1 MSCSNSRNT
10 VDEHGNGPMLH
21 TTGQKPHAGVRLEM
35 TVPET
40 QYTQRVFG
48 SPSSR
53 GPSVPPPPMTM
64 RQQNP
69 IPGESTSDTHA
80 EADVMRS
87 LRFYLVLEEIVVGGG
102 GSGGIIHFHWSDIPT
117 GDVYHHIV
125 NVKGRVYVRK
135 CIYEKITEDE
145 IECCPVC
152 NIDLGGT
159 PLDKLRPDHNLQDLR
174 AKIFP
179 LKGRKVKAPEPARKK
194 ERSMSYLV
202 DVTKTK
208 ASDQAGRRR
217 TKTVTRKELL
227 QDSASLAE
235 KEEESLLKG
244 HLLESTSSPNKFT
257 QNKKDSDEP
266 WDPESYWKPLNFL
279 VEVANRTQTLKSS
292 SASQGPGSKSEKAN
306 ASSHKQ
312 IQPRVKDHKSR
323 YKREYEKSAKR
334 EMRDG
339 PVWFSLVAST
349 DQDGDIPV
357 SFIQKYL
364 MRKLNL
370 QSETEVEIRCMGEA
384 VIPALKLQKLVDLW
398 LHRGS
403 KRQKIDA
410 WIGSSAQRIT

>member
-1 MSCSNSRNT
+1 
-10 VDEHGNGPMLH
+10 
-21 TTGQKPHAGVRLEM
+21 
-35 TVPET
+35 
-40 QYTQRVFG
+40 
-48 SPSSR
+48 
-53 GPSVPPPPMTM
+53 
-64 RQQNP
+64 
-69 IPGESTSDTHA
+69 
-80 EADVMRS
+80 
-87 LRFYLVLEEIVVGGG
+87 
-102 GSGGIIHFHWSDIPT
+102 
-117 GDVYHHIV
+117 
-125 NVKGRVYVRK
+125 
-135 CIYEKITEDE
+135 
-145 IECCPVC
+145 
-152 NIDLGGT
+152 
-159 PLDKLRPDHNLQDLR
+159 
-174 AKIFP
+174 
-179 LKGRKVKAPEPARKK
+179 
-194 ERSMSYLV
+194 MSYLV

-349 DQDGDIPV
+349 DQKEKHI
-357 SFIQKYL
+357 
-364 MRKLNL
+364 
-370 QSETEVEIRCMGEA
+370 C
-384 VIPALKLQKLVDLW
+384 LKFQ
-398 LHRGS
+398 
-403 KRQKIDA
+403 QFF
-410 WIGSSAQRIT
+410 

>member
-1 MSCSNSRNT
+1 
-10 VDEHGNGPMLH
+10 
-21 TTGQKPHAGVRLEM
+21 
-35 TVPET
+35 
-40 QYTQRVFG
+40 
-48 SPSSR
+48 
-53 GPSVPPPPMTM
+53 M

-69 IPGESTSDTHA
+69 IPGESTSYTHA
-80 EADVMRS
+80 EADRS

-125 NVKGRVYVRK
+125 NVKGRVYVRFVKRICRK

-357 SFIQKYL
+357 SYIQKYL

-384 VIPALKLQKLVDLW
+384 VIPTLKLQKLVDLW
-398 LHRGS
+398 LHRCS

-410 WIGSSAQRIT
+410 LIGSSAKDYMMVLAYGRKLPECNNT

>member
-1 MSCSNSRNT
+1 MKSGFSYCQKITRRSQRSALPCRVKTLILGRQYKFLNPKMLPLASTLSPTIEFLNT
-10 VDEHGNGPMLH
+10 PRIEEL
-21 TTGQKPHAGVRLEM
+21 
-35 TVPET
+35 
-40 QYTQRVFG
+40 
-48 SPSSR
+48 
-53 GPSVPPPPMTM
+53 
-64 RQQNP
+64 
-69 IPGESTSDTHA
+69 
-80 EADVMRS
+80 DV
-87 LRFYLVLEEIVVGGG
+87 YGVLEEIVVGGG
-102 GSGGIIHFHWSDIPT
+102 GSGRRIHFHWSDIPT

-202 DVTKTK
+202 DVTETK

-217 TKTVTRKELL
+217 TKTVTSKELL
-227 QDSASLAE
+227 RDSASLAE

-244 HLLESTSSPNKFT
+244 QLLESTSSPNKST

-266 WDPESYWKPLNFL
+266 WDPESYWKALNFL

-292 SASQGPGSKSEKAN
+292 CASQGPGSKSEQASS
-306 ASSHKQ
+306 SSHKQ

-323 YKREYEKSAKR
+323 YKREYEKSAKQ
-334 EMRDG
+334 EMGNG
-339 PVWFSLVAST
+339 PVWFSLMTSS
-349 DQDGDIPV
+349 DQ
-357 SFIQKYL
+357 
-364 MRKLNL
+364 
-370 QSETEVEIRCMGEA
+370 
-384 VIPALKLQKLVDLW
+384 
-398 LHRGS
+398 
-403 KRQKIDA
+403 
-410 WIGSSAQRIT
+410 

>member
-1 MSCSNSRNT
+1 MI
-10 VDEHGNGPMLH
+10 
-21 TTGQKPHAGVRLEM
+21 
-35 TVPET
+35 
-40 QYTQRVFG
+40 Y
-48 SPSSR
+48 
-53 GPSVPPPPMTM
+53 
-64 RQQNP
+64 
-69 IPGESTSDTHA
+69 
-80 EADVMRS
+80 
-87 LRFYLVLEEIVVGGG
+87 
-102 GSGGIIHFHWSDIPT
+102 FHWSDIPT

-125 NVKGRVYVRK
+125 NVKERVYVRK

-202 DVTKTK
+202 DVTETK

-217 TKTVTRKELL
+217 TKTVTSKELL
-227 QDSASLAE
+227 RDSASLAE

-292 SASQGPGSKSEKAN
+292 SASQGPGSKSEQASS
-306 ASSHKQ
+306 SSHKQ

-323 YKREYEKSAKR
+323 YKREYEKSAKQ
-334 EMRDG
+334 EMGNG
-339 PVWFSLVAST
+339 PVWFSLMTSS
-349 DQDGDIPV
+349 DQ
-357 SFIQKYL
+357 
-364 MRKLNL
+364 
-370 QSETEVEIRCMGEA
+370 
-384 VIPALKLQKLVDLW
+384 
-398 LHRGS
+398 
-403 KRQKIDA
+403 
-410 WIGSSAQRIT
+410 

>member
-1 MSCSNSRNT
+1 
-10 VDEHGNGPMLH
+10 
-21 TTGQKPHAGVRLEM
+21 
-35 TVPET
+35 
-40 QYTQRVFG
+40 
-48 SPSSR
+48 
-53 GPSVPPPPMTM
+53 
-64 RQQNP
+64 
-69 IPGESTSDTHA
+69 
-80 EADVMRS
+80 
-87 LRFYLVLEEIVVGGG
+87 
-102 GSGGIIHFHWSDIPT
+102 
-117 GDVYHHIV
+117 
-125 NVKGRVYVRK
+125 
-135 CIYEKITEDE
+135 
-145 IECCPVC
+145 
-152 NIDLGGT
+152 
-159 PLDKLRPDHNLQDLR
+159 
-174 AKIFP
+174 
-179 LKGRKVKAPEPARKK
+179 
-194 ERSMSYLV
+194 MSYLV

-349 DQDGDIPV
+349 DQH
-357 SFIQKYL
+357 L
-364 MRKLNL
+364 MVFV
-370 QSETEVEIRCMGEA
+370 QVEIRCMGEA
-384 VIPALKLQKLVDLW
+384 VIPTLKLQKLVDLW
-398 LHRGS
+398 LHRCS

-410 WIGSSAQRIT
+410 LIGSSAKDYMMVLAYGRKLPECNNT